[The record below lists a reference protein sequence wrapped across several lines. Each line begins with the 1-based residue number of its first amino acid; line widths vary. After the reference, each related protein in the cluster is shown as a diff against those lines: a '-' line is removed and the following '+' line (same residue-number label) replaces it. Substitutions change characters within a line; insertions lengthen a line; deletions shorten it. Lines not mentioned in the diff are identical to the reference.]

1 MSSSSPIPETG
12 TARSDSAASARDSA
26 TLLAE
31 LASQAIVLLQRADPH
46 TVVTGL
52 LKEKS
57 YLHAQNGQLWRLV
70 DKQRAAYPPSPAL
83 LTASRLLDLQKDH
96 QKVLGDKNKY
106 QARLKALQQ
115 RQDGIRPF
123 DQNSN
128 STESSSLAI
137 QDLDASQE
145 VSKPPSRRSSARS
158 IKSRPPR
165 SPQPNA
171 QLDALQASL
180 EAEIA
185 KSSDDT
191 DSGSPG
197 LESDSSKS
205 KETTI
210 APIVINS
217 PSTNLLSSRGKKVP
231 TPLDLSPAKIRVVDA
246 MPRSAYLIPRSETPE
261 SHSRSTARDP
271 PPSAPPYQ
279 TSSSNYLTA
288 TTRVTPPLRSPGLP
302 KSPRPIA
309 TQQVPL
315 PLRVDDTPLRVDD
328 TPLRVD
334 DTVYDE
340 TEQPSQETAASS
352 SIQTLKSPTETEETS
367 DYSSSPTS
375 VGPTSPQERDVLVET
390 ARKSPLV
397 PRRSRM
403 PSHRANT
410 SLSHTSTSSSIITI
424 SGPTP
429 TSASAPVAARS
440 SRSFSLEN
448 AQPSVRSQDT
458 LVPPEQSVERRRSR
472 SFDDL
477 QSLVHDLRSESSS
490 AMVKSKSSNA
500 SLTGVGLDEAIL
512 DIQRE
517 DASYS
522 QKTLEPSESM
532 DTKTSLQR
540 SSPAEAPPAETTVAL
555 QPPFTARSRASSN
568 VPPPVKLM
576 ISPNDI
582 PLVVLSVLSVR
593 SRQKAS
599 TPNSGEE
606 TLFTIRCRL
615 RNPTDKSLEREILRV
630 EKTFSAL
637 TDLGSS
643 LSNIVG
649 MAQFLNSFFDDFPI
663 EKAGQRKVILAAIS
677 LTLGC

>member
-57 YLHAQNGQLWRLV
+57 YLHTQNGQLWRLV

-83 LTASRLLDLQKDH
+83 LTASRLLDLQKDY
-96 QKVLGDKNKY
+96 QKALGDKNKY

-261 SHSRSTARDP
+261 SHNRSTARDP

-279 TSSSNYLTA
+279 TSNSNYLTA

-448 AQPSVRSQDT
+448 AQPNVRSQDT

-500 SLTGVGLDEAIL
+500 SLTSVGLDEAIL

-517 DASYS
+517 DAAYS

-532 DTKTSLQR
+532 DTKTSPQR
-540 SSPAEAPPAETTVAL
+540 SSPAELSPAQPTAAL

-568 VPPPVKLM
+568 VAPPVKLM

-582 PLVVLSVLSVR
+582 PSVVLSVLSVR

-643 LSNIVG
+643 LSSIVG

-663 EKAGQRKVILAAIS
+663 EKADQRKVIFTAIS